1 MTDEKVRSTAVQTV
15 AAVFLPI
22 ATITVMLRIYV
33 RGWIVKAFGWDDGA
47 MIIAMVCPI
56 SNPSIRNNSG
66 SFLWSDTRDLTNPI
80 YHSYSMPCSAEP

>member
-1 MTDEKVRSTAVQTV
+1 MTDEKVRSTAVQAV

-33 RGWIVKAFGWDDGA
+33 RGWIKAFGWDDGA
-47 MIIAMVCPI
+47 MVIAMVGPI
-56 SNPSIRNNSG
+56 SNLSIRDNSG
-66 SFLWSDTRDLTNPI
+66 TFLWSDTRDLTNPI